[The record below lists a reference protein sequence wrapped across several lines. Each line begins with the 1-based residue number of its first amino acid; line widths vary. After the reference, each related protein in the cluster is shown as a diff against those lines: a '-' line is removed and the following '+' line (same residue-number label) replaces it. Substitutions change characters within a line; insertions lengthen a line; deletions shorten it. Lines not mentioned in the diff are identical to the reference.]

1 MFYLSC
7 PSAPLTINLRQCHYH
22 HCHHQCYIS
31 VVIVFASAIINLNI
45 YDILNLDKVWNF
57 LTPPVLANLKRM
69 IHWFQSKGNI
79 GVQILLLTQTRS
91 CHGALLLLVLLNPI
105 RPTWF
110 FLSLLNSSVWQS
122 CLGAESP
129 VYGEIWKD
137 TSSHSHHQEG
147 EDQHLFLRLFP
158 FLWREGIRTV
168 LKPSLSPM
176 YPSKG
181 PHIKAKI
188 GQRPPEIVYIWHI

>member
-7 PSAPLTINLRQCHYH
+7 PSAPLTINLRQCQYH

-31 VVIVFASAIINLNI
+31 VVIVFASAMINLNMI
-45 YDILNLDKVWNF
+45 YWTWTRFGISWHPLYWPTWKE
-57 LTPPVLANLKRM
+57 T

-79 GVQILLLTQTRS
+79 GVQILLLTQTMS
-91 CHGALLLLVLLNPI
+91 CHGAPLLLVLLNPI

-110 FLSLLNSSVWQS
+110 FLSFWNSSAWQS

-147 EDQHLFLRLFP
+147 EDQHLF
-158 FLWREGIRTV
+158 
-168 LKPSLSPM
+168 
-176 YPSKG
+176 
-181 PHIKAKI
+181 
-188 GQRPPEIVYIWHI
+188 